1 MIGRT
6 SCSGA
11 VMIAALLSLV
21 IMMGRVSA
29 AVAQPHWISGPV
41 DNQVNHRLSALRL
54 GIQPDLAL
62 LSLVVGEERGSFH
75 EAGLALEVRHL
86 GWGEIMDSL
95 AAGGLDIG
103 FVSPLAHLVA
113 RGQGND
119 LRVIAAGAVETSA
132 SPTRAL
138 VAASGGTVQG
148 ARDLTDR
155 WVAVAGIGGPDHLV
169 LQEWLERQGVDPRTV
184 RFAEIGAPQLW
195 PAVAEGRVAAAL
207 LPEPYLTAA
216 LEQGAHWLASPYAD
230 LTGDTPLSYFVAEA
244 GWLREHADVARRF
257 AQAVHR
263 ANAYLEANPQAHR
276 EAMARHLGLEPALA
290 NRMALPTLET
300 RLAPA
305 QLQRWADLLA
315 RATPPEQAAALT
327 RAVAPADVLFDS
339 VR

>member
-1 MIGRT
+1 M
-6 SCSGA
+6 
-11 VMIAALLSLV
+11 
-21 IMMGRVSA
+21 
-29 AVAQPHWISGPV
+29 
-41 DNQVNHRLSALRL
+41 LSAPVNAQWTELRIGL
-54 GIQPDLAL
+54 QPGPE
-62 LSLVVGEERGSFH
+62 VVGTLIAQEQRWLR
-75 EAGLALEVRHL
+75 EAGLALEVRYL
-86 GWGEIMDSL
+86 GWGEIADSL
-95 AAGGLDIG
+95 AAGGLDVG
-103 FVSPLAHLVA
+103 LMSPVAHLVA
-113 RGQGND
+113 RGQGRD
-119 LRVIAAGAVETSA
+119 LRVIAAGTVESNA
-132 SPTRAL
+132 SPSRAL
-138 VAASGGTVQG
+138 VAAGGG
-148 ARDLTDR
+148 AVRGMRDLTDR

-169 LQEWLERQGVDPRTV
+169 LQEWPERQGVDPRTV
-184 RFAEIGAPQLW
+184 RFAEMGAPQLW

-216 LEQGAHWLASPYAD
+216 LEHGAHWLASPYAD

-290 NRMALPTLET
+290 NRLALPTLET

-315 RATPPEQAAALT
+315 RAAPPEQAAALQ
-327 RAVAPADVLFDS
+327 RAAAPVDVLFDT

>member
-1 MIGRT
+1 LQFG
-6 SCSGA
+6 SEP
-11 VMIAALLSLV
+11 
-21 IMMGRVSA
+21 VSA
-29 AVAQPHWISGPV
+29 RFAQEQGC
-41 DNQVNHRLSALRL
+41 
-54 GIQPDLAL
+54 LA
-62 LSLVVGEERGSFH
+62 SE
-75 EAGLALEVRHL
+75 GLALATRHL

-95 AAGGLDIG
+95 AAGGLDVG
-103 FVSPLAHLVA
+103 LMSPGTHLVA
-113 RGQGND
+113 RGQGHD

-169 LQEWLERQGVDPRTV
+169 LQEWLERQGVNPQSV
-184 RFAEIGAPQLW
+184 RFAEIAAPQLW

-244 GWLREHADVARRF
+244 AWLREHGGVARRF

-263 ANAYLEANPQAHR
+263 ANAYLDANPQAHR
-276 EAMARHLGLEPALA
+276 EAMARHLGLEPGLV

-315 RATPPEQAAALT
+315 RATPPEQAAALR
-327 RAVAPADVLFDS
+327 RAAAPVDVLFDT